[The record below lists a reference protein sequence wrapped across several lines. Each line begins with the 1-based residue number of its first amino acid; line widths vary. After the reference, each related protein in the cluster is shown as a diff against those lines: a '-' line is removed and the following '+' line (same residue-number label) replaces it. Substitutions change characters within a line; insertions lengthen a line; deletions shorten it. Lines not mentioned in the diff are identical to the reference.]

1 MPPTASRIERSAIVH
16 RWLEPS
22 SQSRRL
28 PQGQAGSQRC
38 PRVSRT
44 TFEQF
49 GKRTSQSQVRPSRDL
64 SIIQQF
70 EHAPALWIKDYDLGC
85 FFSRRVEV
93 RERVLSLLRD
103 LGLAE

>member
-16 RWLEPS
+16 RWSEPS

-28 PQGQAGSQRC
+28 PPGLAGSQRC
-38 PRVSRT
+38 PRASRT

-49 GKRTSQSQVRPSRDL
+49 GKRTSQSQLRPSRDL

-70 EHAPALWIKDYDLGC
+70 EQPLVLWIKDYDLGR
-85 FFSRRVEV
+85 FLFETSSGSRKNPFSVE
-93 RERVLSLLRD
+93 RT
-103 LGLAE
+103 